1 MRGSG
6 DLPLYILSISS
17 VGSEFVGV
25 KILREGILEG
35 KSHIENIL
43 LFSYSLEIFKW
54 KYGNYLSVHCF
65 AIDI

>member
-43 LFSYSLEIFKW
+43 LFSYSLEIFK
-54 KYGNYLSVHCF
+54 
-65 AIDI
+65 